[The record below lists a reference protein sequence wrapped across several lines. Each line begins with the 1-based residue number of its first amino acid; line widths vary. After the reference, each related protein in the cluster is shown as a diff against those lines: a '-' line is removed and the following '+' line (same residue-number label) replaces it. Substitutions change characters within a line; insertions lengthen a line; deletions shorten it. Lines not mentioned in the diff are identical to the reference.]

1 MTEEEARQV
10 LLLQALET
18 APPPPGQRPVWS
30 ADDSTWATRQA
41 LAAVGEGA
49 APASFVVVRAGAALQ
64 RLLPR
69 DAALQRWLVRRGWHP
84 AWLGLALLLG
94 ALAGLLADQLG
105 APQRV
110 NLLAPAVWAVV
121 AWNLAVYLVLL
132 LPLPSWPGGGLRSAL
147 AALGLRVPGGD
158 GAAARAGALWA
169 EHAAPLMAHRAA
181 LVLHSGAAALA
192 AGLVAGL
199 YLRGLVLDYR
209 AGWQST
215 FLDATAVQQ
224 ALGWLLAPASALTGI
239 AVPEVAPLRVLP
251 GADAT
256 ASAAPWIHLYAATLG
271 LAVVLP
277 RALLALWAGR
287 RAAAQARRFPLALD
301 TPYFEALHPL
311 MRPGRPHVLR
321 LLWVAA
327 PADLRA
333 PALFGVHLPDN
344 DGAPPQPCTVLRST
358 QGDELQ
364 LLRAPAGLDAAAVAA
379 PAPWWAAAAR
389 ALGLRS
395 ARTAPDPLP
404 ALREQVAGV
413 LLHTEADAPRP
424 AWLARLGRPVVVLLE
439 GGSAAEPDPTATTT
453 LAAQQRADGW
463 LPEGRLL
470 QALAAAL
477 DGDPRLQRLGA
488 SWQAAQAARFDALVA
503 ELAATLAEVAATH
516 EPLAD
521 EGGLLS
527 RGGDAEA
534 ARTRLEQQLEASL
547 QAHGQ
552 RLQVLLWG
560 AIDGTV
566 PAGGDLAALRAPD
579 GEGAALRSRL
589 GEGRAALVGGALSG
603 ALVGLKADLLSGG
616 LTLGA
621 GAVAGGLIGALG
633 AAGAARGLNLVRG
646 TDRSFV
652 AWDEAALGRYTAVL
666 LQRALV
672 AAHGL
677 APEEAT
683 QRLAP
688 ALAGRH
694 GQLATLWRARRKTCA
709 NPGEAAA
716 LALSLQAP
724 LADTLVQALGG
735 PGRHA

>member
-18 APPPPGQRPVWS
+18 APTPPGQRPVWG
-30 ADDSTWATRQA
+30 ADDSAWATRQA

-49 APASFVVVRAGAALQ
+49 APAAFVKARAEMALQ

-69 DAALQRWLVRRGWHP
+69 DAALQRWLARRGWHP
-84 AWLGLALLLG
+84 AWVLLALVLG
-94 ALAGLLADQLG
+94 AAAGLLADQLG

-132 LPLPSWPGGGLRSAL
+132 LPLPHWPGGGLRAAL
-147 AALGLRVPGGD
+147 AQLGLRVPGGD
-158 GAAARAGALWA
+158 GATARAGALWA
-169 EHAAPLMAHRAA
+169 EHAAPLMRHRAA

-239 AVPEVAPLRVLP
+239 AVPEVAPLQLAP
-251 GADAT
+251 GADAA

-277 RALLALWAGR
+277 RTLLALWAAR
-287 RAAAQARRFPLALD
+287 RASAQARRFPLKLD

-327 PADLRA
+327 PADLPA
-333 PALFGVHLPDN
+333 PALFGVPW
-344 DGAPPQPCTVLRST
+344 APAPAAGEPFTVLRGEL
-358 QGDELQ
+358 GDELQ
-364 LLRAPAGLDAAAVAA
+364 LLCAPPGLEAAAEAPAAGGT
-379 PAPWWAAAAR
+379 PWWATVAQVFGFAGGRAAA
-389 ALGLRS
+389 
-395 ARTAPDPLP
+395 DPLP
-404 ALREQVAGV
+404 ALREQVAAV
-413 LLHTEADAPRP
+413 LLHTRAGAQRP

-439 GGSAAEPDPTATTT
+439 DSAEPDATAPTT
-453 LAAQQRADGW
+453 LPARQRADGW

-477 DGDPRLQRLGA
+477 DDDLRLQRLTA

-503 ELAATLAEVAATH
+503 ELADTLAEVATTH
-516 EPLAD
+516 EALAD
-521 EGGLLS
+521 EGSLLS
-527 RGGDAEA
+527 RGGEAEA
-534 ARTRLEQQLEASL
+534 ARTRLEQRLDTSL
-547 QAHGQ
+547 QGHLQ

-560 AIDGTV
+560 AAESAV
-566 PAGGDLAALRAPD
+566 LAG
-579 GEGAALRSRL
+579 GEGAALRSATGEGTALRARV

-621 GAVAGGLIGALG
+621 GAVAGGLLGALG

-652 AWDEAALGRYTAVL
+652 AWDEAALTRFTETL
-666 LQRALV
+666 LQRALG

-677 APEEAT
+677 APEEAA

-688 ALAGRH
+688 ALAARQ